1 MSDTTG
7 ALYEQLEEIVQGV
20 GFRIVELNV
29 SVVKGRTHANL
40 VIYRPEGVSI
50 DDVAE
55 VHKTVLPRIE
65 LLLDDRDVALQV
77 ASPGIDRTFK
87 DNVEFAVF
95 AGKGVRILSQER
107 GDWIGG
113 VIREA
118 TDRDVEIET
127 PEGVVRIAFSDVQK
141 ARLDYTQEVR

>member
-1 MSDTTG
+1 VSDTTG
-7 ALYEQLEEIVQGV
+7 ALHEQLEEIVQGV
-20 GFRIVELNV
+20 GFRIVELSA
-29 SVVKGRTHANL
+29 SVVKGRTHVNL

-50 DDVAE
+50 DDVAL

-95 AGKGVRILSQER
+95 AGKGVRVLSRER
-107 GDWIGG
+107 DDWVGG
-113 VIREA
+113 VIGEV
-118 TDRDVEIET
+118 TGRDVEIDT
-127 PEGVVRIAFSDVQK
+127 PEGAMKIAFSDVQK
-141 ARLDYTQEVR
+141 AKLDYTQEVR

>member
-7 ALYEQLEEIVQGV
+7 ALRDQLEEIVQGV
-20 GFRIVELNV
+20 GFRIVELSV
-29 SVVKGRTHANL
+29 SVVKGRTHVHL

-95 AGKGVRILSQER
+95 AGKGVRVLSHDR
-107 GDWIGG
+107 GDWIAG
-113 VIREA
+113 VIA
-118 TDRDVEIET
+118 AASDRDVDIET
-127 PEGVVRIAFSDVQK
+127 PEGVVKIAFSDVQK
-141 ARLDYTQEVR
+141 AKLDYTQEVR

>member
-7 ALYEQLEEIVQGV
+7 ALHEQLEEIVQGV
-20 GFRIVELNV
+20 GFRIVELST
-29 SVVKGRTHANL
+29 SVVKGRTHVNL

-95 AGKGVRILSQER
+95 AGKGARVLSQER
-107 GDWIGG
+107 GDWVAGIIGE
-113 VIREA
+113 VS
-118 TDRDVEIET
+118 DRDVELET
-127 PEGVVRIAFSDVQK
+127 PEGVVKIAFSDVQK
-141 ARLDYTQEVR
+141 AKLDYTQEVR